1 MDLNTFLKTALASKE
16 TVDVG
21 QFHLLNLDAVKE
33 IAGDDWPNRRK
44 KIFDVSTHFIEK
56 RISPEDLLMPCAE
69 GFLLIFA
76 DSEKDSDDEIEQ
88 ISKALQIFFMG
99 APDLKSLQV
108 SWETDTV
115 TAKELVQL
123 AAPSTPKPAEPPA
136 ENKKPSPPPPPQAKK
151 GFKSCFRPIWDA
163 QNQSIAF
170 NRCFT
175 KYEVADRMID
185 GRRVIQMR
193 MADISHDELDDM
205 SASTSLEV
213 FKVFFKNNKQISLCV
228 SVHYSTISTPENL
241 DNYLKHFQAIPESV
255 RKSVLF
261 KIDDLPHTDKNAV
274 TLLTKMKDFGAR
286 TIVEVPFGIID
297 LSLFKDC
304 GVSIFSTIPPKPV
317 NEDSLRLNEPACRV
331 LKAFVQS
338 ANNLQAMTLLSDVR
352 DLKTLK
358 SGMDCGVRFFSGD
371 SVVADAQRP
380 LPKRPLSMVDLCRIN
395 KAA

>member
-1 MDLNTFLKTALASKE
+1 MDLNTFLKTALANKE

-33 IAGDDWPNRRK
+33 MAGGDWPNKRK

-56 RISPEDLLMPCAE
+56 RISPDDLLMPCAE

-76 DSEKDSDDEIEQ
+76 DAGKDSDEEIEQ

-99 APDLKSLQV
+99 APDLKTLEV
-108 SWETDTV
+108 SWQSDTV
-115 TAKELVQL
+115 TAKELVEL
-123 AAPSTPKPAEPPA
+123 AAPSQAEPEKAPVEEQKASPA
-136 ENKKPSPPPPPQAKK
+136 PSKAKP

-175 KYEVADRMID
+175 KYEVADRLID

-193 MADISHDELDDM
+193 MADISHDELDETT
-205 SASTSLEV
+205 ATTSLDV
-213 FKVFFKNNKQISLCV
+213 FKLFFKNNKQISLCL
-228 SVHYSTISTPENL
+228 SVHASTLSTTESL
-241 DNYLKHFQAIPESV
+241 SAYLEPFRAIPEAS
-255 RKSVLF
+255 RKSIIF
-261 KIDDLPHTDKNAV
+261 KIDDLPHNAPASV
-274 TLLTKMKDFGAR
+274 ELLTELKKFGAR
-286 TIVEVPFGIID
+286 TIVEVPFGTTD
-297 LSLFKDC
+297 LSLYKSC
-304 GVSIFSTIPPKPV
+304 GVSIFSSIPPKPV
-317 NEDSLRLNEPACRV
+317 NEDSLRLNEPACRA
-331 LKAFVQS
+331 LKEFVQA
-338 ANNLQAMTLLSDVR
+338 ANAMQAQTLLSDVR

-371 SVVADAQRP
+371 SVVADGQKP